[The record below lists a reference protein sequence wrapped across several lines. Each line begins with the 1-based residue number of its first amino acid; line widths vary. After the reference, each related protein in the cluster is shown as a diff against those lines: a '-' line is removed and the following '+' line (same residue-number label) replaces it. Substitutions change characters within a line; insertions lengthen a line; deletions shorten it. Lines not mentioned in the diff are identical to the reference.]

1 MSGKVKISPPED
13 EPCAGG
19 DDAARLCVN
28 ARSTGRDMDRCG
40 TEGGGAVAARWPTAT
55 PTIVSALATTRHRPG
70 GSRLRRSCLSEAPC
84 PSVRPG
90 SLVDTLN
97 PSPLLARPASRRYD
111 ESTTGVPLV
120 IDATQCCGSA
130 RGPRSTRPPSAE
142 RPRHHLPITFLA
154 CSVHKWQTSVCH
166 APNGSFGACLS
177 YAAASFSPPRRR
189 RPPILQFRIAILSL
203 SHHVHDAAGDL
214 IGRLE
219 LKGAA

>member
-1 MSGKVKISPPED
+1 MCED

-40 TEGGGAVAARWPTAT
+40 TEGGGCRCCP
-55 PTIVSALATTRHRPG
+55 LANGNANH
-70 GSRLRRSCLSEAPC
+70 RLRARHHTAPSGGGRDCGAPASPRLRALRS
-84 PSVRPG
+84 SVRPG

-166 APNGSFGACLS
+166 APNGPFGACLS

-189 RPPILQFRIAILSL
+189 RPPILQFRIDILSL